1 MCVSFPSVGGGVVM
15 SATKSVKAGFALPR
29 PAQTLIVAV
38 LGGYLAVVSLGLT
51 GAQMGRRQGLTLL
64 VFTAAVILSIEISL
78 RLAWPRARK
87 DRLSRDF
94 LGVWGW
100 PVTLLLSPAVAALFA
115 VVGVLYIQVRGF
127 KRDTVKL
134 AYNIAA
140 IGLARAAAAA
150 VHGAMGGSHSAWPS
164 SHELLGTPSG
174 ELAVVVAVVVFW
186 LVNNGLVVAIVAT
199 TAGWSS
205 VRGVAGRESLTMD
218 AVDVGMGVVV
228 TLAWVTNPWLLPL
241 AAAPVLYMQHQAFS
255 GLRAAVRTDHLTE
268 VATGHYWRDVAAR
281 ELARARASGAPLSCL
296 VVDLDHFKAVNDEHG
311 HLVGDAVL
319 SAAARAIS
327 NAVRPRD
334 LVGRL
339 GGEEFAV
346 LLAGLTGS
354 EASAAAERI
363 RADVAA
369 VKVRGD
375 EGSWVGVTTSIGVAH
390 LDHADSLDA
399 LIAAADAA
407 MYRAKAAGRDC
418 VRAVPPRVIDLTAA
432 ADSGRAR

>member
-1 MCVSFPSVGGGVVM
+1 MSV
-15 SATKSVKAGFALPR
+15 TKSVKAGFALPR
-29 PAQTLIVAV
+29 PARAMIVLVLAV
-38 LGGYLAVVSLGLT
+38 YLAVVLGGMA
-51 GAQMGRRQGLTLL
+51 GARVGGRQGGTLL

-100 PVTLLLSPAVAALFA
+100 PVTLLLPPAIAALFA
-115 VVGVLYIQVRGF
+115 VVGVAYIQLRGF
-127 KRDTVKL
+127 KRDTVKI

-150 VHGAMGGSHSAWPS
+150 VHGAMAGTHNAWPS

-174 ELAVVVAVVVFW
+174 EAAVVVSVLVFW
-186 LVNNGLVVAIVAT
+186 AVNNGLVVAIVAA
-199 TAGWSS
+199 TAGWASA
-205 VRGVAGRESLTMD
+205 RGVAGRESLMMD

-255 GLRAAVRTDHLTE
+255 GLRAAVRTDQLTE

-296 VVDLDHFKAVNDEHG
+296 LVDLDHFKEVNDNHG

-319 SAAARAIS
+319 AAAARALS

-346 LLAGLTGS
+346 LLAGLTAS
-354 EASAAAERI
+354 EATAAAERI
-363 RADVAA
+363 RADVGA
-369 VKVRGD
+369 VKVRCD

-390 LDHADSLDA
+390 LGGVIDNLDG
-399 LIAAADAA
+399 LLAAADAA
-407 MYRAKAAGRDC
+407 MYQAKADGRDC
-418 VRAVPPRVIDLTAA
+418 VRSMAARVIDLTALP
-432 ADSGRAR
+432 DTPVAR

>member
-1 MCVSFPSVGGGVVM
+1 MSV
-15 SATKSVKAGFALPR
+15 TKSVKTGFALPR
-29 PAQTLIVAV
+29 SARTLVVIVLAA
-38 LGGYLAVVSLGLT
+38 YLAVVSLGMA
-51 GAQMGRRQGLTLL
+51 GARVGGRQGLTLV
-64 VFTAAVILSIEISL
+64 VFTGAVILSIEISL

-100 PVTLLLSPAVAALFA
+100 PVTLLLPPAVAALFA
-115 VVGVLYIQVRGF
+115 VVTVVYIQLRGF
-127 KRDTVKL
+127 KRDTVKV

-150 VHGAMGGSHSAWPS
+150 VHAAIAGSHNAWPAP
-164 SHELLGTPSG
+164 HHLLGTPAG
-174 ELAVVVAVVVFW
+174 ELAVVAAVVVFW
-186 LVNNGLVVAIVAT
+186 AVNNGLVVAIVAA

-205 VRGVAGRESLTMD
+205 ARGVASRESLTMD
-218 AVDVGMGVVV
+218 VVDVGMGVVV

-296 VVDLDHFKAVNDEHG
+296 LVDLDHFKDVNDSHG

-319 SAAARAIS
+319 AAAARAIS

-346 LLAGLTGS
+346 LLAGLTAG
-354 EASAAAERI
+354 EAAAAAERI
-363 RADVAA
+363 RADVGA
-369 VKVRGD
+369 VKVRCD

-390 LDHADSLDA
+390 LDGVIDNLDA
-399 LIAAADAA
+399 LIAAADTA
-407 MYRAKAAGRDC
+407 MYQAKADGRDC
-418 VRAVPPRVIDLTAA
+418 VRSRAPQVIDLTALP
-432 ADSGRAR
+432 DGLAR

>member
-1 MCVSFPSVGGGVVM
+1 MSV
-15 SATKSVKAGFALPR
+15 AKSLKAGFALSTSAR
-29 PAQTLIVAV
+29 TLVLAV
-38 LGGYLAVVSLGLT
+38 IGGYLAVISLGFADLRLA
-51 GAQMGRRQGLTLL
+51 GRQGLTLL

-100 PVTLLLSPAVAALFA
+100 PVTLLLPPAVAALFA
-115 VVGVLYIQVRGF
+115 VVTVLYIQFRGF

-140 IGLARAAAAA
+140 IGLARAAAAGL
-150 VHGAMGGSHSAWPS
+150 HGAVAGSHHTWPTP
-164 SHELLGTPSG
+164 HDLLGSPSG
-174 ELAVVVAVVVFW
+174 ELAVIAAVVVFW
-186 LVNNGLVVAIVAT
+186 TVNNGLVVAIVAA

-205 VRGVAGRESLTMD
+205 ARGVASRESLTMD

-255 GLRAAVRTDHLTE
+255 GLRAAVRTDQLTE

-281 ELARARASGAPLSCL
+281 ELARAQASGAPLSCL
-296 VVDLDHFKAVNDEHG
+296 LVDLDHFKAVNDGHG

-319 SAAARAIS
+319 AAAARAIS

-346 LLAGLTGS
+346 LLAGLTAS
-354 EASAAAERI
+354 EAAAAAERI
-363 RADVAA
+363 RTDVGT
-369 VKVRGD
+369 VKVRCD
-375 EGSWVGVTTSIGVAH
+375 QGSWVGVTTSIGVAH
-390 LDHADSLDA
+390 LDAVIDGLDG

-407 MYRAKAAGRDC
+407 MYQAKADGRDC
-418 VRAVPPRVIDLTAA
+418 VRSVPPRVIDLTALP
-432 ADSGRAR
+432 DPRPAR